1 MDLNKVMDMIY
12 VDILSLMVR
21 SGIEDVPKNRYVVL
35 VNTKAAY
42 IKQNRIESDYIT
54 DALDFEIDRLW
65 ESYHIRK
72 E

>member
-1 MDLNKVMDMIY
+1 MDLSKVMDMIY
-12 VDILSLMVR
+12 VDIFSMMVQ
-21 SGIEDVPKNRYVVL
+21 SGIEDIPKNRYAVL
-35 VNTKAAY
+35 VNTKMAY

-65 ESYHIRK
+65 ESYHNRK